1 MGGHPFVRLKKPLLI
16 YLGPVLRQCVV
27 TTWELI
33 NKGGDGVNNILSS
46 LSFKQIKNLKL
57 FVGHDMNQNRY
68 SLLWKQVLLQ
78 LRHRGRG
85 GGQVR
90 EGHDVLQGDVRLG
103 AGVRHL
109 GVSGRPAQFGM
120 RGSAQDL
127 DHDGLLGGA
136 EGLHRLVVGGFG
148 EVFAIH
154 LRERAERKRS
164 ATC

>member
-1 MGGHPFVRLKKPLLI
+1 M
-16 YLGPVLRQCVV
+16 

-33 NKGGDGVNNILSS
+33 NKGGDGGNNILPS
-46 LSFKQIKNLKL
+46 LSFKQIKNSKL
-57 FVGHDMNQNRY
+57 SVGHDMNQNRY
-68 SLLWKQVLLQ
+68 SLLRKQVLLQ

-85 GGQVR
+85 GGQVG

-103 AGVRHL
+103 AGVRQL
-109 GVSGRPAQFGM
+109 GVRGRAAQFGM

-136 EGLHRLVVGGFG
+136 EGLHRLVVGGLG

-154 LRERAERKRS
+154 LQEEAERKRS